1 MLTLKYHIKN
11 VLCKLLQKYK
21 KKKIPM
27 EVRWIHLIVA
37 YKLSSPSPEDLS
49 LLLRPNPS
57 NGHSVVVVDV
67 VADDDVVV
75 VAHSCFKFNSCWLG
89 SSTLS
94 RG

>member
-11 VLCKLLQKYK
+11 ILCKSLYFNFLEK
-21 KKKIPM
+21 KSKAS
-27 EVRWIHLIVA
+27 EVRWIYLIVA

-57 NGHSVVVVDV
+57 NGHSVVVVAADV
-67 VADDDVVV
+67 VVV

>member
-11 VLCKLLQKYK
+11 ILCKSLYFNILEK
-21 KKKIPM
+21 KAS
-27 EVRWIHLIVA
+27 EVRWIYLIVA

-57 NGHSVVVVDV
+57 NGHSVVVV
-67 VADDDVVV
+67 VVV

>member
-11 VLCKLLQKYK
+11 MLCKSLYFNFLEK
-21 KKKIPM
+21 KAS
-27 EVRWIHLIVA
+27 EVRWIYLIVA

-57 NGHSVVVVDV
+57 NGHSVV
-67 VADDDVVV
+67 AVVV